1 MRDKSLAR
9 SSFSHKV
16 SAHLLTCSFSH
27 ESRPTRTL
35 GPCLGLP
42 ASARSLPAYRAGHL
56 AGADPPAG
64 HGPAGQRAALR
75 PGQQWSIAQA
85 VHQALLDGHGF
96 RHGPACACRANLA
109 AAAASEPQL
118 RASAPGL
125 GSGPRLR
132 ASAPWLSLGTLAAFA
147 FAAAGADRQCGIVT
161 RQAAGR
167 RRRAPG
173 IPTSPGAPWR
183 LESGPD

>member
-1 MRDKSLAR
+1 MPPCSPAASRTSHGRRGHRGLFGAAGLGSKPACIPGGPPGWGRPTGRSRACGPAR
-9 SSFSHKV
+9 SSK
-16 SAHLLTCSFSH
+16 T
-27 ESRPTRTL
+27 
-35 GPCLGLP
+35 
-42 ASARSLPAYRAGHL
+42 
-56 AGADPPAG
+56 
-64 HGPAGQRAALR
+64 GPAPLGGALH
-75 PGQQWSIAQA
+75 QA

-96 RHGPACACRANLA
+96 RHCPACACRANLA